1 MTFFNLTHAAI
12 KYDFQSEE
20 GFTFGASPPFNTLST
35 EKLKE
40 VVASVNKTFKWQS
53 SKEREAFK
61 EDSFKD

>member
-40 VVASVNKTFKWQS
+40 VVASAKTTFKRQS
-53 SKEREAFK
+53 SKEVEALR
-61 EDSFKD
+61 DDTFKD